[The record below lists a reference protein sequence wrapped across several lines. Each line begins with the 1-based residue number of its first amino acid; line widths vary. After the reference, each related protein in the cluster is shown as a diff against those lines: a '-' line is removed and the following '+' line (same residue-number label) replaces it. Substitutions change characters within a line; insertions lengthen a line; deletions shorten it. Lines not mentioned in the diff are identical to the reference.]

1 MQFLPAFV
9 LTFLFKSCSAAIVVQ
24 QPYISITKV
33 QSGTA
38 RVPCQTTSSMLPIH
52 WYQQKSSQLKRIL
65 YYHQEKINYDEG
77 FSNAKFDSE
86 KQTELGFTLI
96 IQNINADDAGTYY
109 CACWDYDAHDIWQKI
124 FGSGTR
130 LIVTNTARS
139 AENPKATILS
149 TSKKVIEKQGQG
161 IYLCLLENFFPDAI
175 QVVWRKGNKDIPSEQ
190 GEIKS
195 EKDKDNNDVYSTTS
209 WISVTKDDLGNKFTC
224 HYKHEGISKQE
235 NWDEVSVVGSKSSIV
250 VPGGENKVKPCN
262 ESSTDNMIYPNP
274 ASQRAAYLTYLLLIT
289 KSALYGPIMFFIIYR
304 PTKFC
309 F

>member
-1 MQFLPAFV
+1 MEH
-9 LTFLFKSCSAAIVVQ
+9 SATDG
-24 QPYISITKV
+24 YLYKV
-33 QSGTA
+33 FGPGT
-38 RVPCQTTSSMLPIH
+38 R
-52 WYQQKSSQLKRIL
+52 
-65 YYHQEKINYDEG
+65 
-77 FSNAKFDSE
+77 
-86 KQTELGFTLI
+86 LI
-96 IQNINADDAGTYY
+96 ITRIETLCGV
-109 CACWDYDAHDIWQKI
+109 KV
-124 FGSGTR
+124 FGSGTK
-130 LIVTNTARS
+130 LIVTHTARS
-139 AENPKATILS
+139 AEKPNATILS

-250 VPGGENKVKPCN
+250 VPGGENKVKTCN